1 MNSMVKVEAPVTFSE
16 MERLAESVAK
26 SGLFGMKTK
35 EQALALM
42 MVSQAEG
49 RHPALAARDYDII
62 SGRPSK
68 KAEAML
74 RDFLEANGK
83 VEWHKLDDT
92 IADATFSHPSG
103 GSVRIAWDHKRV
115 LTAGISNGAMY
126 KKYPRQMLRSRCVS
140 EGVRTVCPAAT
151 SGMYVP
157 EEVAD
162 FDPKRA
168 VDITP
173 APSALTPPP
182 APSTELTETEQRAID
197 REGMRDMAH
206 ETPDATFEEEP
217 VEPHTI
223 SSSGKTPTEW
233 GKELV
238 AYYAASTDLGT
249 LMGWRT
255 ANEKIIDQLG
265 PKAIESLAKAYKSRY
280 DAIIATME
288 PAEPVLP

>member
-1 MNSMVKVEAPVTFSE
+1 MNTQVIVSQGAVTFSE
-16 MERLAESVAK
+16 MERLAESIAK
-26 SGLFGMKTK
+26 SQLFGMKTK

-74 RDFLEANGK
+74 RDFLEASGK

-92 IADATFSHPSG
+92 VADATFSHPSG
-103 GSVRIAWDHKRV
+103 GVVRITWDHERV
-115 LTAGISNGAMY
+115 KTAGISNGAMY

-162 FDPKRA
+162 FEPRGQ
-168 VDITP
+168 VTVVP
-173 APSALTPPP
+173 SSAPALTPPP
-182 APSTELTETEQRAID
+182 APKTMLT
-197 REGMRDMAH
+197 
-206 ETPDATFEEEP
+206 PEEEAALDRKALRE
-217 VEPHTI
+217 VEGYIPDHDPETGEVIEVDDAKIFVLEQTEAADSCATI
-223 SSSGKTPTEW
+223 N
-233 GKELV
+233 ELYAIADNV
-238 AYYAASTDLGT
+238 NKYLKNETREDLKPLWTTAYGRNTTRL
-249 LMGWRT
+249 
-255 ANEKIIDQLG
+255 Q
-265 PKAIESLAKAYKSRY
+265 KARAR
-280 DAIIATME
+280 
-288 PAEPVLP
+288 